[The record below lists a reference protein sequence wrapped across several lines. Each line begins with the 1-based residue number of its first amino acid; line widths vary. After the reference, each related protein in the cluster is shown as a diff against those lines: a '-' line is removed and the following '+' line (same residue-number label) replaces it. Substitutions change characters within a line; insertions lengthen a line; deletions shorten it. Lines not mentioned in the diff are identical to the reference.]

1 MQHVVLEHLLEEKGA
16 NVRRSLQLS
25 PLNDALFTGN
35 ALPNP
40 TRSFEDRQDRSQVT
54 EAEADGSD
62 TVQQEVLAFD
72 EDRTIEVL
80 ESTTADEHERSPPN
94 VAYGT
99 FLD

>member
-1 MQHVVLEHLLEEKGA
+1 MQHVVSEHLLEEKGA

-25 PLNDALFTGN
+25 PLNDAFFTGN

-54 EAEADGSD
+54 EADGSD

-99 FLD
+99 FFD